1 MMETKPP
8 AGLKLVRP
16 EATSAGAPLPS
27 ADQGDVI
34 GLPAGCGPVLVL
46 GGPGT
51 GKTTALVEHAVRR
64 VQETG
69 LDPAGLLFMAPN
81 RLAASRLRD
90 ALTARLDRSL
100 GTSPARTWSAYAF
113 DLIRRAR
120 VEGLLPL
127 VERAPRLLSGPEQD
141 QIIAELLAGHRA
153 GYGQGAGWPEDLQ
166 QALATRGFRQEIR
179 QLFDRLTE
187 YGSTAAQLEL
197 LGAEC
202 GRPDWT
208 AAARLYREYRDLID
222 LRMPEAFD
230 PAGIITSARQLLLEH
245 PGLLERE
252 RSRLQLILADDLQE
266 ANPAVFELL
275 ALLVEGQDALL
286 AASPDTVV
294 QGFRGARPDVIGK
307 LPGLLGTREKPLRTL
322 VLTTSHRMVPA
333 VAAAWQSTAAR
344 ISQVAGAHRARELV
358 HPAPRAHAE
367 AAPGAALRAG
377 APSASAHVV
386 ASPVHEHRYVAQR
399 ILEARLFEGYRLSEM
414 AVIVRTGGQLSAL
427 ARYLTGQDIAVK
439 VPVAETAVRDEAAV
453 RPLLDALA
461 MALDPDLLTAD
472 SAVSLLTSR
481 LGGATAIDLRRL
493 RQALRREELLG
504 GGGRSSDALLVEA
517 LGDAAFLSTLGR
529 EGGAARRVAR
539 MLQAGRE
546 AAAAPGANAE
556 TVLWALWSAAG
567 LADRWAAQALQGGP
581 AGVRADRDLDAMM
594 ALFQTAERYVDQ
606 LPGSSPRQFLEY
618 LLNQEL
624 PMDNLAPRAQLREAV
639 ELLTPASA
647 AGRGW
652 PLVIVAGVQEGV
664 WPNTRLR
671 GELLGS
677 TQFVDVLEH
686 GVEEARRIDAVAR
699 LREIRYDELR
709 SFSTAISRAERR
721 LICTAVQS
729 EDAQPSQFLDLVDP
743 WLDPE
748 TPRPPTEVLRPRT
761 VRALAAEL
769 RQAAQQATDRPE
781 PAADAAAVL
790 AMLAASPVPVPGA
803 HPRDWWGL
811 LPLSSTAPVV
821 PEGEPVP
828 VSPSKVEAVQKSPLD
843 WFIQA
848 AGGEAATDFA
858 RSLGTLVHG
867 IAQDFPD
874 GTGTEYVAE
883 LVRRW
888 PQLGMKENWEGQLDF
903 NRAEGMVRRL
913 AQYVVQMRAEGRSLV
928 GVEQDFSVDL
938 QGPERVARLRG
949 QVDRLELDADGRLHI
964 VDLKTGRSAPTKA
977 DLERHPQLGSYQ
989 AAVQAGGFSGQ
1000 QPAPGG
1006 ASLVQLGQDLK
1017 TVKVQQQD
1025 SLADGED
1032 WATPMIHEAAA
1043 LMSAAQF
1050 EARHDPQR
1058 SRNGGHGCRAPEIC
1072 PLCAEGKQ
1080 VTE

>member
-1 MMETKPP
+1 MIETKPA
-8 AGLKLVRP
+8 AGLQLVRP
-16 EATSAGAPLPS
+16 EAKSSGAPLPS
-27 ADQGDVI
+27 RDQSQVI
-34 GLPAGCGPVLVL
+34 DLPVGCGPVLVL

-51 GKTTALVEHAVRR
+51 GKSTVLVEHAVRR
-64 VQETG
+64 VMDTG
-69 LDPAGLLFMAPN
+69 LDPAGLLFLAPN
-81 RLAASRLRD
+81 RLAAARLRD
-90 ALTARLDRSL
+90 ALSARLDRSL
-100 GTSPARTWSAYAF
+100 GTSPARTWPAYAF

-153 GYGQGAGWPEDLQ
+153 GYGHGIAWPDDLQ
-166 QALATRGFRQEIR
+166 QALPTRGFRQEIR

-187 YGSTAAQLEL
+187 YGSTAGQLEQ
-197 LGAEC
+197 LGEEC
-202 GRPDWT
+202 ARPDWV

-230 PAGIITSARQLLLEH
+230 PAGIITSARQLLTEH
-245 PGLLERE
+245 PQLLDRE
-252 RSRLQLILADDLQE
+252 RSRLQLILVDDLQE

-275 ALLVEGQDALL
+275 VLLAEGRDALL

-294 QGFRGARPDVIGK
+294 QGFRGARPDVLGK
-307 LPGLLGTREKPLRTL
+307 LPGLLGTAGKPLQTL
-322 VLTTSHRMVPA
+322 VLTTSHRMSPGIA
-333 VAAAWQSTAAR
+333 EAWQSAASR
-344 ISQVAGAHRARELV
+344 ISQVAGAHRARDLIQ
-358 HPAPRAHAE
+358 PAAAAE
-367 AAPGAALRAG
+367 AAPAG
-377 APSASAHVV
+377 DGPAQADPPAASAHVV
-386 ASPVHEHRYVAQR
+386 ASPVHEQRYVAQR
-399 ILEARLFEGYRLSEM
+399 ILEAQLFEGYRLSEM

-427 ARYLTGQDIAVK
+427 ARYLTGQDIPVK
-439 VPVAETAVRDEAAV
+439 VPVAETAVRDEPAV

-461 MALDPDLLTAD
+461 VVLDPAMLSADTAV
-472 SAVSLLTSR
+472 ALLTSR
-481 LGGATAIDLRRL
+481 MGGATAVDLRRL

-517 LGDAAFLSTLGR
+517 IGDPSFLGTLGR
-529 EGGAARRVAR
+529 DGGPARRVAR

-546 AAAAPGANAE
+546 AAAEPGANAE

-567 LADRWAAQALQGGP
+567 LSDRWAAQALHGGP

-606 LPGSSPRQFLEY
+606 LPGSSPRQFLDY

-624 PMDNLAPRAQLREAV
+624 PMDNLAPRAQVREAV

-652 PLVIVAGVQEGV
+652 PLVIVSGVQEGV
-664 WPNTRLR
+664 WPNNRLR

-677 TQFVDVLEH
+677 TEFVDVLEY
-686 GVEEARRIDAVAR
+686 GPEEALRIDAVTR

-709 SFSTAISRAERR
+709 SFSTAVSRAGRR

-729 EDAQPSQFLDLVDP
+729 EDSQPSQFLDLVDP

-748 TPRPPTEVLRPRT
+748 TPRPVTEVLRPRT

-769 RQAAQQATDRPE
+769 RQGVQQGKDQPE
-781 PAADAAAVL
+781 LAADAASVL

-811 LPLSSTAPVV
+811 LPLSSTDPVV

-843 WFIQA
+843 WFVQA

-867 IAQDFPD
+867 IAQDLPH
-874 GTGTEYVAE
+874 GSGAEYVAE

-888 PQLGMKENWEGQLDF
+888 PQLGMKENWEGRLDF

-913 AQYVVQMRAEGRSLV
+913 AQYVVQMRTEGRSLI

-938 QGPERVARLRG
+938 EGPHRVARLRG
-949 QVDRLELDADGRLHI
+949 QVDRLELDADGRLHV

-1000 QPAPGG
+1000 VPAAGG
-1006 ASLVQLGQDLK
+1006 ASLVQLGQDVK
-1017 TVKVQQQD
+1017 SVKVQQQE

-1043 LMSAAQF
+1043 LMSAAVF

-1058 SRNGGHGCRAPEIC
+1058 ARNGSHGCRAPEIC
-1072 PLCAEGKQ
+1072 PLCAEGRQ